1 MANIKYLKDSDGN
14 IFYPVVHANGIID
27 DEGNNFKFW
36 FGTQEEYEALAT
48 IEDNVIYLI
57 KEG

>member
-14 IFYPVVHANGIID
+14 IFYPVVHADGIFD
-27 DEGNNFKFW
+27 SNGNNFKFW
-36 FGTQEEYEALAT
+36 FGTQEEYEALEIKESNT
-48 IEDNVIYLI
+48 IYLI